1 VAAAVV
7 VSLRDVVAVTEA
19 QATGGA
25 AGVEEVEG
33 RQETVR
39 GALGGH
45 RWFLSAKTDGKR

>member
-1 VAAAVV
+1 VEVAAAVV
-7 VSLRDVVAVTEA
+7 VLLRDVVPVA
-19 QATGGA
+19 QPEGTGGA

-45 RWFLSAKTDGKR
+45 RSFLSAKQR